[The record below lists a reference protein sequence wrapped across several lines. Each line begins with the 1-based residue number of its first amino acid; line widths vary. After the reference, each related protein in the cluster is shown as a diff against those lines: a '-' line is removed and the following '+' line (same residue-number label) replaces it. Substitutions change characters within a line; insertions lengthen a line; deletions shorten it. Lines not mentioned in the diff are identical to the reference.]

1 LTASRNTP
9 RARAESLGYR
19 SNDLGCR
26 ALHIHR
32 PTTYH
37 VESTPYP
44 AGKLW
49 MGSTWKAIPG
59 EEMSGNITAVDHNT
73 GKKSGRSR
81 RALATA
87 GGLLFT
93 SDGWFRAHDAATG
106 KVYGR
111 FLRARV
117 STHVWLRTR
126 WMASN
131 TSLSVPA
138 VTPTFPSSGN
148 GASVWAKGQ
157 TAEGCFGQE
166 GVSARSRNNA
176 EGTEGTIREVTNW
189 WSRPGSDKAL
199 EKTSFYTKAATRFAG
214 VGYYKE

>member
-93 SDGWFRAHDAATG
+93 SDGWFRAHDAATRQG
-106 KVYGR
+106 
-111 FLRARV
+111 L
-117 STHVWLRTR
+117 
-126 WMASN
+126 
-131 TSLSVPA
+131 
-138 VTPTFPSSGN
+138 
-148 GASVWAKGQ
+148 
-157 TAEGCFGQE
+157 
-166 GVSARSRNNA
+166 
-176 EGTEGTIREVTNW
+176 
-189 WSRPGSDKAL
+189 WS
-199 EKTSFYTKAATRFAG
+199 FFAG
-214 VGYYKE
+214 AGVNARLASYSVDGKQYIVVGAGGNTNLPFKR